1 MSFDTQERLFKFIL
15 KCKETR
21 TPDLHSFVIKIDN
34 GIAFVECRDYGEIYI
49 DTRISQK
56 GDVEKREQFAG
67 TPIAAT
73 NFLLLRNADITT
85 IEQ

>member
-1 MSFDTQERLFKFIL
+1 MTMSDERLFKFIL
-15 KCKETR
+15 KCKKTSN
-21 TPDLHSFVIKIDN
+21 PDLHSFIIKIDG

-49 DTRISQK
+49 DTRTSQK
-56 GDVEKREQFAG
+56 DGSEKREQFAG

-73 NFLLLRNADITT
+73 NFLMARKADMAT